1 MSPNT
6 EHLRLKDSHTT
17 MKSTQSVFRAI
28 AFSLLVW
35 GTAAQ
40 AQITGTVTNKTSGKP
55 AAGDAVA
62 LVDVRAGMNEVAKT
76 TTDARGRYSL
86 TRPGQSSYLVRATH
100 QGATYFIAAPEGNT
114 QGDIAVY
121 DVAAKVSGV
130 VIDED
135 VIAIVETAHEHL
147 RVVER
152 FSVQNSSAPPR
163 TQLSTRTFGIVAPA
177 EAVMDAAEAQ
187 RPGGLP
193 TTLKLDPDG
202 PKGHYSFNFPIQPDE
217 GDKGTMFQIEY
228 ELPYSGKFTF
238 HPQVTI
244 PAKAMW
250 VMLPK
255 SMNFASGAGSAFQ
268 SAPQDPGF
276 QTFVAQNAAPGKA
289 LEFTV
294 TGTGSLPRGDEGEQ
308 SGQQAGN
315 GSQGAAGAQPGGG
328 IGSPIGTPDPL
339 SRYKVWILAGLGL
352 LLAASAAFLLRK
364 PAQGAAF
371 YANAGTAQAS
381 LAPATG
387 NAALL
392 NSLKEELFALES
404 EKVAGTIAPEEYV
417 KQKAAL
423 ESVLKRA
430 LNRK

>member
-1 MSPNT
+1 
-6 EHLRLKDSHTT
+6 
-17 MKSTQSVFRAI
+17 MKLTHFVFRAFALI
-28 AFSLLVW
+28 LLFA
-35 GTAAQ
+35 GAAAQ
-40 AQITGTVTNKTSGKP
+40 AQVTGTVTNKTTGKP
-55 AAGDAVA
+55 AAGDSVA
-62 LVDVRAGMNEVAKT
+62 LVDLRASMNEVAKT
-76 TTDARGRYSL
+76 TTDDRGRYSL
-86 TRPGQSSYLVRATH
+86 TPPDHSSYLVRATH
-100 QGATYFIAAPEGNT
+100 QGATYFITAPESNT

-121 DVAAKVSGV
+121 EVAAKISGV
-130 VIDED
+130 AIDED
-135 VIAIVETAHEHL
+135 VIALVETENGHL

-163 TQLSTRTFGIVAPA
+163 TQWSARTFEIVAPP
-177 EAVMDAAEAQ
+177 EAVMGAAEAQ

-193 TTLKLDPDG
+193 TTLKLDPG
-202 PKGHYSFNFPIQPDE
+202 VPKGHYSFNFPIQPDDA
-217 GDKGTMFQIEY
+217 DKGTMFQIEY

-244 PAKAMW
+244 PAKAVW

-255 SMNFASGAGSAFQ
+255 SMNFASGAGSVFQ

-276 QTFVAQNAAPGKA
+276 QTYVSQNAAPDKA

-294 TGTGSLPRGDEGEQ
+294 SGTGSLPRGDENNQG
-308 SGQQAGN
+308 GQQADN
-315 GSQGAAGAQPGGG
+315 GSQGAAASGAQPGGG
-328 IGSPIGTPDPL
+328 IGNPIGTPGPL
-339 SRYKVWILAGLGL
+339 SRYKLWILATLGL

-364 PAQGAAF
+364 PAQGAASN
-371 YANAGTAQAS
+371 ANAATAQAS
-381 LAPATG
+381 APPAAG
-387 NAALL
+387 NATLL

-404 EKVAGTIAPEEYV
+404 EKVAGTIAPEEYA

>member
-1 MSPNT
+1 
-6 EHLRLKDSHTT
+6 
-17 MKSTQSVFRAI
+17 MKSTLFHFRDLGL
-28 AFSLLVW
+28 SLLFA
-35 GTAAQ
+35 GAALQ
-40 AQITGTVTNKTSGKP
+40 AQVTGTVTNKTTGKP
-55 AAGDAVA
+55 AAGDSVA
-62 LVDVRAGMNEVAKT
+62 LVDLRASMNEAASA

-86 TRPGQSSYLVRATH
+86 TQPGHSSYLVRATH
-100 QGATYFIAAPEGNT
+100 QGATYFIAAPESNR
-114 QGDIAVY
+114 QGDISVY
-121 DVAAKVSGV
+121 DVAANVSGV
-130 VIDED
+130 AIDED
-135 VIAIVETAHEHL
+135 VIAIVETAQGHL

-163 TQLSTRTFGIVAPA
+163 TQWSARTFGIVAPP
-177 EAVMDAAEAQ
+177 EAVMGEAEAQ

-202 PKGHYSFNFPIQPDE
+202 PKGHYSFNFPIEPNE
-217 GDKGTMFQIEY
+217 GGKGTMFQIEY

-244 PAKAMW
+244 PAKAVW

-255 SMNFASGAGSAFQ
+255 SMNFAAGPVFQ

-276 QTFVAQNAAPGKA
+276 QTFVAQNTAPGKA

-294 TGTGSLPRGDEGEQ
+294 SGLGSLPRGDEGEQ
-308 SGQQAGN
+308 GGQQSGN
-315 GSQGAAGAQPGGG
+315 SSQGAATYSIQPGGG

-339 SRYKVWILAGLGL
+339 SKYKVWILAGLGL
-352 LLAASAAFLLRK
+352 LLVASAAFLLRK

-371 YANAGTAQAS
+371 KANAGTAQTS
-381 LAPATG
+381 ATPE
-387 NAALL
+387 AKSAVLL
-392 NSLKEELFALES
+392 NALKEELFALES
-404 EKVAGTIAPEEYV
+404 EKVAGTISPEEYA

-430 LNRK
+430 LEKN

>member
-1 MSPNT
+1 
-6 EHLRLKDSHTT
+6 
-17 MKSTQSVFRAI
+17 MKSTHFHFRDLAL
-28 AFSLLVW
+28 SLLFA
-35 GTAAQ
+35 GAALQ
-40 AQITGTVTNKTSGKP
+40 AQVAGTVTNKTTGKP
-55 AAGDAVA
+55 AAGDSVA
-62 LVDVRAGMNEVAKT
+62 LVDVRASMNEAGKT

-100 QGATYFIAAPEGNT
+100 QGATYFIAAPESNT

-130 VIDED
+130 DIDED
-135 VIAIVETAHEHL
+135 VIAIVETAQGHL

-152 FSVQNSSAPPR
+152 FSVQNSSSPPR
-163 TQLSTRTFGIVAPA
+163 TQWSARTFGIVAPP
-177 EAVMDAAEAQ
+177 EAVMGAAEAQ

-202 PKGHYSFNFPIQPDE
+202 PKGHYAFNFPIEPNE

-244 PAKAMW
+244 PAKAVW

-255 SMNFASGAGSAFQ
+255 SMNFAAGSGSVFE

-294 TGTGSLPRGDEGEQ
+294 SGLGSLPRGDEGEQ
-308 SGQQAGN
+308 GGQQSGN
-315 GSQGAAGAQPGGG
+315 SSQGAATSGAQPGGG

-339 SRYKVWILAGLGL
+339 SKYKVWILAGLGL
-352 LLAASAAFLLRK
+352 LLVASAAFLLRK
-364 PAQGAAF
+364 PAQSTAF
-371 YANAGTAQAS
+371 KANAGTAQTS
-381 LAPATG
+381 ATPE
-387 NAALL
+387 AKSAVLL
-392 NSLKEELFALES
+392 NALKEELFALES
-404 EKVAGTIAPEEYV
+404 EKVAGTISPEEYA

-430 LNRK
+430 LEKS

>member
-1 MSPNT
+1 
-6 EHLRLKDSHTT
+6 
-17 MKSTQSVFRAI
+17 MKLTQFVFRAL
-28 AFSLLVW
+28 ALSLLLA
-35 GTAAQ
+35 GAAAQ
-40 AQITGTVTNKTSGKP
+40 AQITGTVTDKTTGKP
-55 AAGDAVA
+55 AAGDSVA
-62 LVDVRAGMNEVAKT
+62 LVDVQAGMNEAAKT
-76 TTDARGRYSL
+76 TADARGRYSL
-86 TRPGQSSYLVRATH
+86 TQPGHSSYLVRATH
-100 QGATYFIAAPEGNT
+100 QGATYFIGAPESNR

-135 VIAIVETAHEHL
+135 VIALVETDQGRL

-163 TQLSTRTFGIVAPA
+163 TQWSAHSFGIVAPP
-177 EAVMDAAEAQ
+177 EAVMGAAEAQ

-202 PKGHYSFNFPIQPDE
+202 PKGRYSFNFPIQPDE
-217 GDKGTMFQIEY
+217 GNKGTMFQIEY

-244 PAKAMW
+244 PAKAVW
-250 VMLPK
+250 IMLPK
-255 SMNFASGAGSAFQ
+255 SMNFAAGSGSAFQ

-276 QTFVAQNAAPGKA
+276 QTYVAQNAAPGKA

-294 TGTGSLPRGDEGEQ
+294 SGLGSLPRGDEGEQ

-315 GSQGAAGAQPGGG
+315 GQNASGAQPGGG
-328 IGSPIGTPDPL
+328 IGNPIGTPDPM
-339 SRYKVWILAGLGL
+339 SKYKVWILAGLGF

-371 YANAGTAQAS
+371 NASAGTAPAS
-381 LAPATG
+381 AALATG
-387 NAALL
+387 SAALL

-404 EKVAGTIAPEEYV
+404 DKVAGTIAPEEYA

-423 ESVLKRA
+423 EMVLKRA
-430 LNRK
+430 LEKK

>member
-1 MSPNT
+1 
-6 EHLRLKDSHTT
+6 
-17 MKSTQSVFRAI
+17 MKSTQLLFRAI
-28 AFSLLVW
+28 ALSLLFA
-35 GTAAQ
+35 GAAAQ
-40 AQITGTVTNKTSGKP
+40 AQVTGTVTNNTTGKP
-55 AAGDAVA
+55 AAGDSVA
-62 LVDVRAGMNEVAKT
+62 LVDVRAGMNEAAKT

-100 QGATYFIAAPEGNT
+100 QGATYFIAAPESNT

-135 VIAIVETAHEHL
+135 VIAIVETENGHL

-152 FSVQNSSAPPR
+152 FSVQNSSTPPR
-163 TQLSTRTFGIVAPA
+163 TQWSARTFGIVAPA
-177 EAVMDAAEAQ
+177 EAAMGAAEAQ

-193 TTLKLDPDG
+193 TTLKLDPEG
-202 PKGHYSFNFPIQPDE
+202 VKGHYSFNFPIEPNQ

-255 SMNFASGAGSAFQ
+255 SMNFAAGSGSAFQ

-276 QTFVAQNAAPGKA
+276 QTYVAQNAAPGKA

-294 TGTGSLPRGDEGEQ
+294 SGVGSLPHGDEGEQ

-339 SRYKVWILAGLGL
+339 SRYKVWILAALAL

-371 YANAGTAQAS
+371 NANAGTAKAS
-381 LAPATG
+381 AAPDAK
-387 NAALL
+387 NAVLL
-392 NSLKEELFALES
+392 NALKEELFALES
-404 EKVAGTIAPEEYV
+404 EKVAGRIAPDEYA

-430 LNRK
+430 LKKG